1 MIEVLRLYPRIVDT
15 RSLTDKRIE
24 EILDRHRLLFRAAG
38 IAALSLL
45 AACSNVPSAR
55 NVPPGASFAANIL
68 ADDTKL
74 FTFSVR
80 LPKPALDG
88 ERGYRGQDD
97 SQAEGRRRAHI
108 DYAEGSK
115 RALQAMIEENG
126 YCREGYV
133 LHELYEDRIDY
144 VIRGECRDAA
154 TDADRA
160 RYSHR

>member
-1 MIEVLRLYPRIVDT
+1 MLPLRPLA
-15 RSLTDKRIE
+15 
-24 EILDRHRLLFRAAG
+24 RAAG

-45 AACSNVPSAR
+45 AACGHAPSAR
-55 NVPPGASFAANIL
+55 DVPPGASFAADIL
-68 ADDTKL
+68 GDGTKL
-74 FTFSVR
+74 FTFSAR
-80 LPKPALDG
+80 LPQRPLETARSLQDE
-88 ERGYRGQDD
+88 ERQ
-97 SQAEGRRRAHI
+97 QAEGHRRSRI

-133 LHELYEDRIDY
+133 LHELYEDRTDY

-160 RYSHR
+160 RYPRR